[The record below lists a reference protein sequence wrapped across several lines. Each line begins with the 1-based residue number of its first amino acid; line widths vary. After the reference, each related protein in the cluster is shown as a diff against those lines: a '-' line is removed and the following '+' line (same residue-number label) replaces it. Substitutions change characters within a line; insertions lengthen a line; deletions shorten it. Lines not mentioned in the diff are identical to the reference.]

1 MRRVTIGLL
10 GCGTV
15 GRGFVELLGRERDH
29 IRARDGIDL
38 EIKRILVRD
47 PEKRRPNI
55 NPALLTTSAVDVLDD
70 GCDVV
75 VELVGGVHSAGAYV
89 RRAIENGRDVVTANK
104 ALLAGCGQELFAAA
118 AKQRVRIGF
127 EASVCGA
134 IPIVRTL
141 ARGLAGDSVQEINGI
156 LNGTCNYILTRM
168 EQDDLDFDAALR
180 MAQERGFAEADAAL
194 DVGGHDAVQKLR
206 ILAEL
211 AFGRVENPSHIRVH
225 GIEDV
230 TRGEIEQA
238 RARRCVVRH
247 VASARRVAGGV
258 ELRVERRELPEFHPL
273 AAVRDENN
281 AVMLRARA
289 AGDMLFVGKGAG
301 SLPTASAVLSDVIE
315 IALGSVTLSRED
327 GEGSRRRRSFASLRM
342 TVDLT

>member
-1 MRRVTIGLL
+1 MRRVNIGLL

-15 GRGFVELLGRERDH
+15 GRGFVELLGRERDR
-29 IRARDGIDL
+29 IRSRDGVDL
-38 EIKRILVRD
+38 QIRKILIRD
-47 PEKRRPNI
+47 PDKRRPNV
-55 NPALLTTSAVDVLDD
+55 NPALLTTSAIDVLDD

-75 VELVGGVHSAGAYV
+75 VELVGGVHCAGAYV

-104 ALLAGCGQELFAAA
+104 ALLAECGHELFDAA
-118 AKQRVRIGF
+118 AKRRVHIGF

-134 IPIVRTL
+134 IPIVRAL
-141 ARGLAGDSVQEINGI
+141 SRGLAGDRVREISGI

-180 MAQERGFAEADAAL
+180 LAQERGFAEADPSL
-194 DVGGHDAVQKLR
+194 DVGGQDAGQKLQ

-211 AFGRVENPSHIRVH
+211 AFGRRDVRLRVH

-230 TRGEIEQA
+230 TKSEIEQA

-273 AAVRDENN
+273 ASVRDENN
-281 AVMLRARA
+281 AVLLRARA
-289 AGDMLFVGKGAG
+289 AGEMFLAGRGAG
-301 SLPTASAVLSDVIE
+301 GLPTASAVLADVIE
-315 IALGSVTLSRED
+315 IARLG
-327 GEGSRRRRSFASLRM
+327 AM
-342 TVDLT
+342 T

>member
-1 MRRVTIGLL
+1 MRRINIGLL

-15 GRGFVELLGRERDH
+15 GRGFVELVARERER
-29 IRARDGIDL
+29 IRAREGIDL
-38 EIKRILVRD
+38 QIRKILVRD
-47 PEKRRPNI
+47 ESKSRPNI
-55 NPALLTTSAVDVLDD
+55 HPSLFTTSAVDVLDD
-70 GCDVV
+70 GCDVI
-75 VELVGGVHSAGAYV
+75 VELVGGVHCAGAYV
-89 RRAIENGRDVVTANK
+89 RRAIDNGRNVVTANK
-104 ALLAGCGQELFAAA
+104 ALLAECGHELFESA
-118 AKQRVRIGF
+118 AKQNVRIGF

-134 IPIVRTL
+134 IPIVRALT
-141 ARGLAGDSVQEINGI
+141 RGLAGDRVREISGI

-180 MAQERGFAEADAAL
+180 LAQERGFAEADPSLDIGGQDAA
-194 DVGGHDAVQKLR
+194 QKLH

-211 AFGRVENPSHIRVH
+211 AFGRVENPSHIKLR

-230 TRGEIEQA
+230 SHAEIEQA

-281 AVMLRARA
+281 AVMVRSRA
-289 AGDMLFVGKGAG
+289 AGEMFFVGKGAG
-301 SLPTASAVLSDVIE
+301 AMPTAAAVLSDVIE
-315 IALGSVTLSRED
+315 IAR
-327 GEGSRRRRSFASLRM
+327 A
-342 TVDLT
+342 